1 MLSDIRFALRRLR
14 TAPGFA
20 AVVLLTVALGVGAN
34 TAIFS
39 VVNAML
45 LRPLPYRDAGR
56 LVAVWQDH
64 RALGRDEPEWQTPPD
79 LADLRAGTRTF
90 ERIVG
95 VRGWG
100 ATLTGDGEPVR
111 TGGASV
117 SHDYFTTLG
126 VPLAQGRAFTAE
138 EDSPDA
144 PRVVVLTHGFWQ
156 ARLGGRADVVGTT
169 LRLNDEPWTVIG
181 VLPADFRDPLGT
193 TGLYRTFRLPP
204 NDGCGRGCYSIR
216 AIGRLK
222 PGVTEE
228 QAHADVAAIMK
239 RLGEQFPQTHKNVGA
254 WLVPLR
260 EQLVGDVRPA
270 LLALLGAVG
279 FVLLIACVNVAN
291 LLLARATARGREVAV
306 RTALGAGRDRLVRQ
320 LLTESLVLAA
330 LGGALGL
337 LLGAWGT
344 RLVVARLPEGMN
356 DFYNVTVDARVV
368 AFTVALSAI
377 AAVVFGLGPAMIAS
391 GGGVAGV
398 LRAGGRGASAG
409 RGARRVRDLLV
420 VGEVALALVLLTGA
434 GLMMR
439 SFVARQRVEPGFRPE
454 NVLIAGVTLPARY
467 AAGGPEAGAFFDQLV
482 ERLGRDPRVR
492 AVGTATETPLQGGDG
507 DISFQVEGRPAER
520 PPNAWTRFVSPDYLR
535 TIGIRVV
542 AGRGI
547 AASDERGA
555 PPVALISETFAKRYW
570 PGESAVGKRIVTGD
584 LAGAGGASSRTIT
597 VVGVVNDVRFDALDA
612 PGKVE
617 LYVPAAQASR
627 RRASVVIRADG
638 DPAALVPLV
647 RREVAALDRTVPV
660 GFTQTME
667 ERMREALAMPK
678 LYATLFALFAVA
690 ALALAGIGIY
700 GVIAYAVERRTRELG
715 VRLALG
721 ARVEDVR
728 RLVVTQGMGPVIAGV
743 ALGLAGSFGAAQAL
757 RGLLFGVGATDPATF
772 AATTLFLVV
781 VALLAAY
788 LPARRATRV
797 APTEALRAE

>member
-14 TAPGFA
+14 AAPGFA

-45 LRPLPYRDAGR
+45 LRPLPYADAGR

-64 RALGRDEPEWQTPPD
+64 RTLGREQPEWQTPPD
-79 LADLRAGTRTF
+79 LFDLRKSNRTF
-90 ERIVG
+90 EGIVG
-95 VRGWG
+95 QSGWG
-100 ATLTGDGEPVR
+100 ATLTTDAEPVR
-111 TGGASV
+111 VPGAAV
-117 SHDYFTTLG
+117 SHDYFAVLG
-126 VPLAQGRAFTAE
+126 VPVAQGRGFTAE
-138 EDSPDA
+138 EDVPDA
-144 PRVVVLTHGFWQ
+144 PRVVVITHRFWN
-156 ARLGGRADVVGTT
+156 ARLGGRPNVLGTT
-169 LRLNDEPWTVIG
+169 VRINDFPWTIVG
-181 VLPADFRDPLGT
+181 VLPQDFRDPLADPGI
-193 TGLYRTFRLPP
+193 YRPLRLAP
-204 NDGCGRGCYSIR
+204 DGPCGRGCYTLR
-216 AIGRLK
+216 AVGRLK
-222 PGVTEE
+222 PGVSLD
-228 QAHADVAAIMK
+228 QAHADVASIMR
-239 RLGEQFPQTHKNVGA
+239 RLGEQFPQTNKNVGA
-254 WLVPLR
+254 WIVPLR

-330 LGGALGL
+330 LGGAVGL

-344 RLVVARLPEGMN
+344 RLVVARLPEGM
-356 DFYNVTVDARVV
+356 DAFYRVTVDARVV
-368 AFTVALSAI
+368 AFTLALSAL
-377 AAVVFGLGPAMIAS
+377 AALVFGLGPALMAS
-391 GGGVAGV
+391 GGGVAGL

-409 RGARRVRDLLV
+409 RRARRVRDALV

-454 NVLIAGVTLPARY
+454 QLLLAGVQLPARY
-467 AAGGPEAGAFFDQLV
+467 QPNTAETAAFFDQLFD
-482 ERLGRDPRVR
+482 RLRRDPRVR
-492 AVGTATETPLQGGDG
+492 AVATSTETPLQGGDG

-520 PPNAWTRFVSPDYLR
+520 PPAAWTRFVSADYLR
-535 TIGIRVV
+535 TMGIRVV

-547 AASDERGA
+547 TDADGRGA
-555 PPVALISETFAKRYW
+555 PPVGIVSETFAKRYW
-570 PGESAVGKRIVTGD
+570 PGESAVGKRILTSSLGGGD
-584 LAGAGGASSRTIT
+584 SSWAIT
-597 VVGVVNDVRFDALDA
+597 VVGVANDVRFDALDA

-617 LYVPAAQASR
+617 LYVPVAQAAR
-627 RRASVVIRADG
+627 RNTTLVLRADA
-638 DPAALVPLV
+638 DAAALAPLV
-647 RREVAALDRTVPV
+647 RRELAAIDRTVPV
-660 GFTQTME
+660 GFAETME
-667 ERMREALAMPK
+667 DRMRNTLAMPR
-678 LYATLFALFAVA
+678 LYASLFAVFAGA
-690 ALALAGIGIY
+690 ALALAAIGIY

-721 ARVEDVR
+721 ARTEDVR
-728 RLVVTQGMGPVIAGV
+728 RLVVTQGMAPVVVGV
-743 ALGLAGSFGAAQAL
+743 VVGLAGALSAAQAL
-757 RGLLFGVGATDPATF
+757 RSLLFGVGATDPATF

-781 VALLAAY
+781 VALAAAY